1 MDMTTAVLTLDA
13 LANDTRLAV
22 FRLLVQAGPAGMA
35 AGDIAVEMDALQN
48 TMSSHLNKLARAGI
62 VSTERDGRH
71 IIYRAN
77 YAVLSSLI
85 LYLMEDCCGRTAEL
99 CAPIAAAIKC

>member
-77 YAVLSSLI
+77 YAVLSGLI
-85 LYLMEDCCGRTAEL
+85 LYLMEDCCGRSAEL